1 MVRGID
7 RVVADGRTARE
18 RLTNLDSMQLDGV
31 RLEQVGRVAT
41 VTLARP
47 EKRNAL
53 CLEMLHTVVKA
64 FEAVPADAGVVILAA
79 EGPAFSAGHDMAEMI
94 DRRDDFYSELFD
106 TCTRMME
113 GIHGLPQ
120 PVIAKVQGVA
130 TAAGCQLVASC
141 DLAVASE
148 DAWFATPGV
157 SIGLFCST
165 PLVPVSR
172 AVGHKRAMQMLLTG
186 EAISAR
192 QAVEWGLINQAVPA
206 EELDSAVDEL
216 ANKILRFSAKT
227 IATGKQAYY
236 AQSELPETAAYE
248 ITEPIMADNAARDDA
263 QEGMSAF
270 LEKRDPVWPDRT

>member
-1 MVRGID
+1 M
-7 RVVADGRTARE
+7 E
-18 RLTNLDSMQLDGV
+18 LDGV
-31 RLEQVGRVAT
+31 RLGQDGRVAT

-53 CLEMLHTVVKA
+53 SLEMLRMVIKA
-64 FEAVPADAGVVILAA
+64 FEAVPADAGVVILDA
-79 EGPAFSAGHDMAEMI
+79 EGPAYSAGHDLVEMI
-94 DRRDDFYSELFD
+94 DRPDEYYSELFA

-113 GIHGLPQ
+113 SIHALPQ

-148 DAWFATPGV
+148 NAWFATPGV

-165 PLVPVSR
+165 PMVPVSR

-186 EAISAR
+186 DPITAE
-192 QAVEWGLINQAVPA
+192 QAAEWGLINRVVPA
-206 EELDSAVDEL
+206 EELDEAVDDL
-216 ANKILRFSAKT
+216 ANKILRFSPKT

-236 AQSELPETAAYE
+236 AQAELPETAAYE
-248 ITEPIMADNAARDDA
+248 ITEPVMANNAARDDS
-263 QEGMSAF
+263 QEGISAF
-270 LEKRDPVWPDRT
+270 LEKRDPVWPDRS